1 MSSDGNDQPE
11 GSLQDRLAERERRLA
26 ALRSKMSDAQ
36 RAALGRLR
44 SAPPS
49 VQSLQKTAIPRRG
62 VSGPAPLS
70 FAQERLWFLDR
81 LEPGGSAYIIPSALR
96 LTGRLEAAC
105 LARALAEIVRRHES
119 LRTTFTERGGEGVQI
134 VGPPFAPALPVID
147 LRGLWGMPE
156 RREAETRRLLGDEA
170 GRPFDLSTGP
180 LLRAALIG
188 LGPDDH
194 VLMLSMHHI
203 VGDNWSTELL
213 VRECTLL
220 YQAFS
225 EGRPPALPEL
235 PIQYSDYA
243 VWQRGWLQG
252 EELETQLAYW
262 RKELAGAPAILELP
276 TDRPHPPVQ
285 SFRGRIFK
293 AALPPDLAGALRQ
306 MAQQQGATLFMAL
319 LAGLQALLGRLSGQD
334 EVLVGTPIAGRH
346 RLEVEGLI
354 GLFVN
359 TLVLRGRLDGERPAF
374 RLLLDRARHAALDA
388 YGHQDL
394 PFEKLV
400 EELQIP
406 RSLSVNPLFQVLL
419 VLQNAP
425 AAGVLL
431 PGLKLS
437 LVDVP
442 VDSAKLDLAFDFS
455 QPEDGRLAL
464 DIGYATDLF
473 DRGTVQRLF
482 GNLRVLLEGAAA
494 DPDSPLAALPLLTE
508 AERAELA
515 AWNRTA
521 VEYPDACLHELIAAQ
536 VERTPDAV
544 AVMFEGESLTYRE
557 LDERA
562 SALARQLPD
571 TLVGIC
577 AERSLEMVVGLVAI
591 LKAGGAYVPLD
602 PDYPAERLAFM
613 LEDAAVPVLLTQGH
627 LVERLPAHEARV
639 VVLGG
644 TKDVK
649 DVKDVKD
656 TRDGKDGDPDG
667 AAYAIFTSG
676 STGRPKGALNAHRG
690 IVNRLLWMQQEYG
703 LTADDRVLQKTPFS
717 FDVSVWE
724 FFWPL
729 IVGARLVVAR
739 PGGHQD
745 PAYLVETIAREGIT
759 TLHFVP
765 SMLQVFVEQ
774 PGVERCTSLRRV
786 MASGEALPAD
796 LAERFFARLP
806 EGVGL
811 HNLYGPTEAAVDV
824 TYHECRPGEARV
836 PIGRPVAN
844 TRIHV
849 LDREGNAVPVGVAG
863 ELHIGGVQVGRGYL
877 HRPGLTAERFI
888 PDERGARLYRTG
900 DLARW
905 LPDGEVE
912 YLGRI
917 DHQVKIRGFRIE
929 LGEIEAALARHPEVR
944 EAVVLA
950 RGEGGDKTLVA
961 CVVTSPPVPLS
972 HLPPGPRRERGDVTE
987 TELPRSQE
995 EASAAFP
1002 LSRGRV
1008 DGRRERG
1015 PGGEVLR
1022 AFLRESLPEHM
1033 VPAAFVFLD
1042 AMPLT
1047 PNGKVDRK
1055 ALARIEP
1062 ERSTATTS
1070 AAPRTPAEEL
1080 LAGIWCDLLGIERA
1094 GVEDSFFE
1102 LGGHSLLG
1110 MRVVSRVRDAFGV
1123 ELPLRALFE
1132 APTLGGLAARIEAER
1147 GGAAV
1152 PAIPR
1157 ISRTADLPLSFAQ
1170 ERLWFLEQLEP
1181 GRPTYNLPLALR
1193 LEGPLDVAALAAAF
1207 RGIVQRHEALRTT
1220 FPVSG
1225 DGGDG
1230 RPVQRIASDSEVKI
1244 PLPVVDLGGLPLQ
1257 ETELQRLAAAEAA
1270 RPFDLVAGPVLRA
1283 FLVRLGEREH
1293 ACLATL
1299 HHIAGDGWS
1308 LGVLVRDM
1316 AALYAGE
1323 PLPVL
1328 PVQYADFSVWQRGWL
1343 SGETLDAQLAWWR
1356 EALEGAPTV
1365 LDLPSDRPRPPVRTS
1380 RGGEVSLDLP
1390 GLGGALRA
1398 LARREGVTLF
1408 MTLLAV
1414 FQALLHRVTHQDDL
1428 LVGTPIA
1435 GRTRTEVEGLIGFF
1449 VNSLVLRG
1457 RISPGSPRLAFREL
1471 LAQARGA
1478 ALGAFAHQDLPFEKL
1493 VEELGVERDLSHH
1506 PLFQVVLALQN
1517 APAEPPRL
1525 PGLTLST
1532 LGVAGITA
1540 KFDLTLALIEAEEDG
1555 LAASL
1560 ESSADLFD
1568 ETTARRLLGGFRT
1581 LLEGVAADPGADP
1594 GRPLSDL
1601 PLLTAAETE
1610 QLLTGWNDS
1619 RSVYPEACVHELF
1632 REHADRSPGALA
1644 VVFGEEACTYRE
1656 LGERAN
1662 RLANHLRGLGL
1673 KPGVPVAIHLERSL
1687 DLIVAMLA
1695 VLAAGNAYVPLDI
1708 SYPEERLAFMLED
1721 ARAPVLITRESS
1733 LGLFPGEKVRPVCLD
1748 RDHDLLARQ
1757 SPLAPAVHTVPESL
1771 ACVIY
1776 TSGST
1781 GRPKGVALPH
1791 RGIVRLVRNTNYMD
1805 LGPDAVIAQGAN
1817 TSFDAATFEI
1827 WSALL
1832 NGARLVGVSKETML
1846 SPRELAAQIRRD
1858 GITELF
1864 LTTALFNQVVRELPD
1879 AFRPLRTVFFGG
1891 EAADPAAVR
1900 RCLEYGPPGR
1910 LIHAY
1915 GPAESTTYASWHHVK
1930 DVPPG
1935 ATAVPI
1941 GQPVGNT
1948 ALAVLDRELNPVPVG
1963 VTGELFVG
1971 GDGLAWGYLNR
1982 PELTAERFVPDP
1994 FALSGRSGDRLY
2006 KTGDLVRRRADGAIE
2021 FLGRTDF
2028 QVKVRGFRIELG
2040 EVESA
2045 LLSLPG
2051 VKDAAVLALGEG
2063 GDKRLV
2069 AYVVP
2074 SPPQPPSPASPPP
2087 SPGEGGAGLRQALAE
2102 KLPAFMV
2109 PTGWVF
2115 LDALP
2120 INPNG
2125 KVDRR
2130 ALARLAPE
2138 PETGVDAPSGH
2149 EAPRT
2154 PVEEIL
2160 AGAWIELLGVGRV
2173 GAGDDFFDLGGHS
2186 LLAARMISR
2195 VRELFEVDLPL
2206 RAVFE
2211 APTLEGLALRI
2222 ERAQVE
2228 SAGLGPA
2235 QPNILP
2241 VSAEERGPC
2250 PPLSFAQE
2258 RLWFLDCLEPGT
2270 AFYNVPVALSMTGE
2284 LDVPALAAA
2293 LREIV
2298 RRHEVLR
2305 TTFDQLAG
2313 TPFQVIAPSLDL
2325 PLPVVDLTALPAR
2338 RREAEALAR
2347 LRAEAGRRFDLRT
2360 GPLLRALL
2368 LRLEEDRWQAF
2379 FNLHHIVADGWSLG
2393 VLVDELGALYRSGEA
2408 LPILPPLPVQYADF
2422 ARWQRDWLAG
2432 DVLAAHVA
2440 WWRER
2445 LRGAHTVLDLPTD
2458 RPRPPVQ
2465 SFRGDARAVVLPAG
2479 LSMEVAALARGRGVT
2494 LFMALL
2500 AAWQTLLYRYSGQD
2514 DVLIGSPVAGR
2525 GRRELEGLIGLFVN
2539 TVVLRGDLRGC
2550 FESTSRGVLTPR
2562 PPLPSP
2568 SPPYPGRG
2576 GATTQN
2582 PEPTRGGGSPSPG
2595 GGREGDG
2602 RGGQGVRTL
2611 CDAAGLSKHPLRDLN
2626 GPGGEPTFD
2635 ELLAAT
2641 RSGTLGAFAH
2651 QDLPFERLVD
2661 ELQVERSLARHPVFQ
2676 AVLALQNAPFSGLRL
2691 PGLTLE
2697 PLAAEGGTAKLDLL
2711 LSLAE
2716 GPDGLEGS
2724 CEYSTDLFD
2733 ATTIDRMAGHLRA
2746 LLAGAVADPG
2756 RRLSDLPLLT
2766 AAERH
2771 QALAEWSG
2779 TAEPFT
2785 PATFDQMF
2793 AATVAR
2799 VPDHTAVVFGGRRLT
2814 YRELDARADRLA
2826 RRLIELDTG
2835 PEELVGICANEG
2847 LERIVAV
2854 LGVFRAGG
2862 AYLPLDPAHPRERLA
2877 WMLEDARVRVLLA
2890 QDDVLAA
2897 LPETTAE
2904 VLLLDGILEGLD
2916 AMPEVPPPVF
2926 PKASPDNLAY
2936 VIYTSGSTGR
2946 PVGVLVRHRSAV
2958 HLIER
2963 AVRQFRVDGSSRLL
2977 QSVSFSFD
2985 ASVLETWMAF
2995 AAGATLCV
3003 AGRETRMSGPALAEM
3018 MRREAITQ
3026 AVLTPAVLGGL
3037 SGFPGDAFP
3046 ALRTVSVGGDNCPAE
3061 LATRWSPPRSASRL
3075 LNCYGP
3081 TETTI
3086 YALVNDCSGPFRK
3099 EPPIGRPLSNLR
3111 AYVVD
3116 PLGRPVPIGVPGELW
3131 LGGEGLARGYLNRP
3145 DRTAE
3150 RFLPDPFSS
3159 SPGERLY
3166 RTGDLVRHLPG
3177 GDMEF
3182 LGRVDR
3188 QVKIRGLR
3196 IELGEIEAA
3205 LGNHPLVAESA
3216 VLVLGQGAD
3225 KRLAAFV
3232 VAHPP
3237 GAPDLAARLREHL
3250 RRTLPDYMIPA
3261 GFQLLEAFPQTPT
3274 GKLDRRAL
3282 AHLGGTPGP
3291 EAGERV
3297 EPRDVLE
3304 MELARIWAEVLEIPR
3319 LGVRDDF
3326 FALGGH
3332 SLMAVRLMAKVQER
3346 FGRDLPLAVLFQ
3358 GGTVEAMA
3366 ARLRGGEEGE
3376 TGSILVPIQARGT
3389 EPPLFLV
3396 HPAGGDV
3403 LCFAGLARHLGPDQ
3417 PVYGLQSRGLSGDEP
3432 PLGRFEDMAAL
3443 YLGEMKRVQPAGPY
3457 SLGGW
3462 SLGGLIAWEMARHL
3476 EELGEEVALLAL
3488 LDSSPEI
3495 AGKQGPMEDDADFLA
3510 DMAAYVENL
3519 WGKRLDLTRA
3529 DLESLAPEEQRARL
3543 LAALRDADF
3552 LPPGAGLEQV
3562 RRTLDVYKANARAA
3576 SLYEPKPYHGPV
3588 TLFRAGEAA
3597 EGSPDFGWNR
3607 LTPEPVE
3614 VVPVPGHHLSLLA
3627 EPHVQILAQRLRLC
3641 LEKVRALPAAR

>member
-1 MSSDGNDQPE
+1 M
-11 GSLQDRLAERERRLA
+11 
-26 ALRSKMSDAQ
+26 
-36 RAALGRLR
+36 
-44 SAPPS
+44 
-49 VQSLQKTAIPRRG
+49 
-62 VSGPAPLS
+62 
-70 FAQERLWFLDR
+70 
-81 LEPGGSAYIIPSALR
+81 
-96 LTGRLEAAC
+96 
-105 LARALAEIVRRHES
+105 
-119 LRTTFTERGGEGVQI
+119 
-134 VGPPFAPALPVID
+134 
-147 LRGLWGMPE
+147 
-156 RREAETRRLLGDEA
+156 
-170 GRPFDLSTGP
+170 
-180 LLRAALIG
+180 
-188 LGPDDH
+188 
-194 VLMLSMHHI
+194 
-203 VGDNWSTELL
+203 
-213 VRECTLL
+213 
-220 YQAFS
+220 
-225 EGRPPALPEL
+225 
-235 PIQYSDYA
+235 
-243 VWQRGWLQG
+243 
-252 EELETQLAYW
+252 
-262 RKELAGAPAILELP
+262 
-276 TDRPHPPVQ
+276 
-285 SFRGRIFK
+285 
-293 AALPPDLAGALRQ
+293 
-306 MAQQQGATLFMAL
+306 
-319 LAGLQALLGRLSGQD
+319 
-334 EVLVGTPIAGRH
+334 
-346 RLEVEGLI
+346 
-354 GLFVN
+354 
-359 TLVLRGRLDGERPAF
+359 
-374 RLLLDRARHAALDA
+374 
-388 YGHQDL
+388 
-394 PFEKLV
+394 
-400 EELQIP
+400 
-406 RSLSVNPLFQVLL
+406 
-419 VLQNAP
+419 
-425 AAGVLL
+425 
-431 PGLKLS
+431 
-437 LVDVP
+437 
-442 VDSAKLDLAFDFS
+442 
-455 QPEDGRLAL
+455 
-464 DIGYATDLF
+464 
-473 DRGTVQRLF
+473 
-482 GNLRVLLEGAAA
+482 
-494 DPDSPLAALPLLTE
+494 
-508 AERAELA
+508 
-515 AWNRTA
+515 
-521 VEYPDACLHELIAAQ
+521 
-536 VERTPDAV
+536 
-544 AVMFEGESLTYRE
+544 
-557 LDERA
+557 
-562 SALARQLPD
+562 
-571 TLVGIC
+571 
-577 AERSLEMVVGLVAI
+577 
-591 LKAGGAYVPLD
+591 
-602 PDYPAERLAFM
+602 
-613 LEDAAVPVLLTQGH
+613 
-627 LVERLPAHEARV
+627 
-639 VVLGG
+639 
-644 TKDVK
+644 
-649 DVKDVKD
+649 
-656 TRDGKDGDPDG
+656 
-667 AAYAIFTSG
+667 
-676 STGRPKGALNAHRG
+676 
-690 IVNRLLWMQQEYG
+690 
-703 LTADDRVLQKTPFS
+703 
-717 FDVSVWE
+717 
-724 FFWPL
+724 
-729 IVGARLVVAR
+729 
-739 PGGHQD
+739 
-745 PAYLVETIAREGIT
+745 
-759 TLHFVP
+759 
-765 SMLQVFVEQ
+765 
-774 PGVERCTSLRRV
+774 
-786 MASGEALPAD
+786 
-796 LAERFFARLP
+796 
-806 EGVGL
+806 
-811 HNLYGPTEAAVDV
+811 
-824 TYHECRPGEARV
+824 
-836 PIGRPVAN
+836 
-844 TRIHV
+844 
-849 LDREGNAVPVGVAG
+849 
-863 ELHIGGVQVGRGYL
+863 
-877 HRPGLTAERFI
+877 
-888 PDERGARLYRTG
+888 
-900 DLARW
+900 
-905 LPDGEVE
+905 
-912 YLGRI
+912 
-917 DHQVKIRGFRIE
+917 
-929 LGEIEAALARHPEVR
+929 
-944 EAVVLA
+944 
-950 RGEGGDKTLVA
+950 
-961 CVVTSPPVPLS
+961 
-972 HLPPGPRRERGDVTE
+972 
-987 TELPRSQE
+987 
-995 EASAAFP
+995 
-1002 LSRGRV
+1002 
-1008 DGRRERG
+1008 
-1015 PGGEVLR
+1015 
-1022 AFLRESLPEHM
+1022 
-1033 VPAAFVFLD
+1033 
-1042 AMPLT
+1042 
-1047 PNGKVDRK
+1047 
-1055 ALARIEP
+1055 
-1062 ERSTATTS
+1062 
-1070 AAPRTPAEEL
+1070 
-1080 LAGIWCDLLGIERA
+1080 
-1094 GVEDSFFE
+1094 
-1102 LGGHSLLG
+1102 
-1110 MRVVSRVRDAFGV
+1110 
-1123 ELPLRALFE
+1123 
-1132 APTLGGLAARIEAER
+1132 
-1147 GGAAV
+1147 
-1152 PAIPR
+1152 
-1157 ISRTADLPLSFAQ
+1157 
-1170 ERLWFLEQLEP
+1170 
-1181 GRPTYNLPLALR
+1181 
-1193 LEGPLDVAALAAAF
+1193 
-1207 RGIVQRHEALRTT
+1207 
-1220 FPVSG
+1220 
-1225 DGGDG
+1225 
-1230 RPVQRIASDSEVKI
+1230 
-1244 PLPVVDLGGLPLQ
+1244 
-1257 ETELQRLAAAEAA
+1257 
-1270 RPFDLVAGPVLRA
+1270 
-1283 FLVRLGEREH
+1283 
-1293 ACLATL
+1293 
-1299 HHIAGDGWS
+1299 
-1308 LGVLVRDM
+1308 
-1316 AALYAGE
+1316 
-1323 PLPVL
+1323 
-1328 PVQYADFSVWQRGWL
+1328 
-1343 SGETLDAQLAWWR
+1343 
-1356 EALEGAPTV
+1356 
-1365 LDLPSDRPRPPVRTS
+1365 
-1380 RGGEVSLDLP
+1380 
-1390 GLGGALRA
+1390 
-1398 LARREGVTLF
+1398 
-1408 MTLLAV
+1408 
-1414 FQALLHRVTHQDDL
+1414 
-1428 LVGTPIA
+1428 
-1435 GRTRTEVEGLIGFF
+1435 
-1449 VNSLVLRG
+1449 
-1457 RISPGSPRLAFREL
+1457 
-1471 LAQARGA
+1471 
-1478 ALGAFAHQDLPFEKL
+1478 
-1493 VEELGVERDLSHH
+1493 
-1506 PLFQVVLALQN
+1506 LALQN

-1532 LGVAGITA
+1532 LDVAGITA
-1540 KFDLTLALIEAEEDG
+1540 KFDLTLALTEVGEDG

-1560 ESSADLFD
+1560 EFSADLFD

-1581 LLEGVAADPGADP
+1581 LLEGVAVDPGADP
-1594 GRPLSDL
+1594 GRPLSEL
-1601 PLLTAAETE
+1601 PLLTPAETE
-1610 QLLTGWNDS
+1610 QLLTEWNDS
-1619 RSVYPEACVHELF
+1619 RSVYPRACVHELF

-1662 RLANHLRGLGL
+1662 RLANHLRGLGVE
-1673 KPGVPVAIHLERSL
+1673 PGVPVAIHLERSL

-1695 VLAAGNAYVPLDI
+1695 VLAAGNAYVPLDT

-1721 ARAPVLITRESS
+1721 ARAPVLITWERS
-1733 LGLFPGEKVRPVCLD
+1733 LSLFPGARTVCLD
-1748 RDHDLLARQ
+1748 RDRDLLARQ

-1846 SPRELAAQIRRD
+1846 SPRELAAQVRRD

-1915 GPAESTTYASWHHVK
+1915 GPAESTTYASWHHVRE
-1930 DVPPG
+1930 VPPG
-1935 ATAVPI
+1935 ATTVPI

-1948 ALAVLDRELNPVPVG
+1948 ALVVLDRELNPVPVG

-1982 PELTAERFVPDP
+1982 PDLTAERFVPDR
-1994 FALSGRSGDRLY
+1994 FSLSGRSGDRLY

-2069 AYVVP
+2069 AYVAGE
-2074 SPPQPPSPASPPP
+2074 PA
-2087 SPGEGGAGLRQALAE
+2087 EGLRQSLAE
-2102 KLPAFMV
+2102 RLPAFMV
-2109 PTGWVF
+2109 PTGWVV

-2130 ALARLAPE
+2130 ALARMAPE
-2138 PETGVDAPSGH
+2138 VKEDAPAGH
-2149 EAPRT
+2149 VAPWT

-2195 VRELFEVDLPL
+2195 LRELFEVDLPL

-2235 QPNILP
+2235 QPPIVP
-2241 VSAEERGPC
+2241 IPAAERGPC

-2305 TTFDQLAG
+2305 TTFDQLEG
-2313 TPFQVIAPSLDL
+2313 TPFQVIAPSLDP
-2325 PLPVVDLTALPAR
+2325 PLPVVDLTALPAE
-2338 RREAEALAR
+2338 RREAEAAAR
-2347 LRAEAGRRFDLRT
+2347 LRGEAGRRFDLRT

-2379 FNLHHIVADGWSLG
+2379 FNLHHVVADGWSLG
-2393 VLVDELGALYRSGEA
+2393 VLVDELGALYRSGKT
-2408 LPILPPLPVQYADF
+2408 LPPLPVQYADF

-2440 WWRER
+2440 YWRER

-2539 TVVLRGDLRGC
+2539 TVVLRGDL
-2550 FESTSRGVLTPR
+2550 
-2562 PPLPSP
+2562 
-2568 SPPYPGRG
+2568 
-2576 GATTQN
+2576 
-2582 PEPTRGGGSPSPG
+2582 
-2595 GGREGDG
+2595 
-2602 RGGQGVRTL
+2602 
-2611 CDAAGLSKHPLRDLN
+2611 
-2626 GPGGEPTFD
+2626 GGEPTFD

-2676 AVLALQNAPFSGLRL
+2676 VVLALQNAPFGGLRL

-2716 GPDGLEGS
+2716 GPAGLEGS

-2733 ATTIDRMAGHLRA
+2733 ATTIDRMAGHLRT
-2746 LLAGAVADPG
+2746 LLEGAVADPG
-2756 RRLSDLPLLT
+2756 QKLSDLPLLT

-2785 PATFDQMF
+2785 PATFDQVF

-2826 RRLIELDTG
+2826 RRLIELETG

-2847 LERIVAV
+2847 IERIVAV

-2916 AMPEVPPPVF
+2916 AMPEVPPHVSPQ
-2926 PKASPDNLAY
+2926 ASPDNLAY

-2963 AVRQFRVDGSSRLL
+2963 AVRQFGVDGSSRLL

-2995 AAGATLCV
+2995 AAGATLYV

-3037 SGFPGDAFP
+3037 SGFPQDAFP

-3086 YALVNDCSGPFRK
+3086 YALAKDCSGPFRK
-3099 EPPIGRPLSNLR
+3099 EPPIGRPLGNLR
-3111 AYVVD
+3111 AYGVD
-3116 PLGRPVPIGVPGELW
+3116 PLGRPVPTGVPGELW

-3205 LGNHPLVAESA
+3205 LGNHPLVAECA

-3261 GFQLLEAFPQTPT
+3261 GFQFLEAFPQTPT

-3282 AHLGGTPGP
+3282 AHLGGTGGTGGIPGP

-3304 MELARIWAEVLEIPR
+3304 LELARIWAEVLEVPR
-3319 LGVRDDF
+3319 VGVRDDF

-3366 ARLRGGEEGE
+3366 ARLRGERGETEGE

-3417 PVYGLQSRGLSGDEP
+3417 PVYGLQSRGLGG
-3432 PLGRFEDMAAL
+3432 GRETS
-3443 YLGEMKRVQPAGPY
+3443 RRSAG
-3457 SLGGW
+3457 SKTW
-3462 SLGGLIAWEMARHL
+3462 RRSISAR
-3476 EELGEEVALLAL
+3476 
-3488 LDSSPEI
+3488 
-3495 AGKQGPMEDDADFLA
+3495 
-3510 DMAAYVENL
+3510 
-3519 WGKRLDLTRA
+3519 
-3529 DLESLAPEEQRARL
+3529 
-3543 LAALRDADF
+3543 
-3552 LPPGAGLEQV
+3552 
-3562 RRTLDVYKANARAA
+3562 
-3576 SLYEPKPYHGPV
+3576 
-3588 TLFRAGEAA
+3588 
-3597 EGSPDFGWNR
+3597 
-3607 LTPEPVE
+3607 
-3614 VVPVPGHHLSLLA
+3614 
-3627 EPHVQILAQRLRLC
+3627 
-3641 LEKVRALPAAR
+3641 